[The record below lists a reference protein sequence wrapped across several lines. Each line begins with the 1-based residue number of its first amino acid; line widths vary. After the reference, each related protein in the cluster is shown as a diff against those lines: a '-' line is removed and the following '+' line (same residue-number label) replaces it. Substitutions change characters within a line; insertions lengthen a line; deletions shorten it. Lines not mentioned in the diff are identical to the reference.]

1 MGFKL
6 NACAGLAIAL
16 MLGGCAT
23 PVPQDEDFA
32 AKLITE
38 KAAIAAGAQRDY
50 AALLAEDFSTVQ
62 KRWATFDTD
71 TIDVDYIGD
80 PKELVQSVASRYG
93 MKFVENG
100 KRLDLRPVN
109 VRMKGVT
116 PDALIRNLGNQ
127 MHAGADVILDRQAK
141 MVIIEY
147 KNRDAAEQNVQKGS

>member
-1 MGFKL
+1 MGMKL

-23 PVPQDEDFA
+23 PVPQDED
-32 AKLITE
+32 
-38 KAAIAAGAQRDY
+38 Y
-50 AALLAEDFSTVQ
+50 AALFAEDFSTVQ

-93 MKFVENG
+93 MKFIENG

-116 PDALIRNLGNQ
+116 PDALLRNLGNQ

-141 MVIIEY
+141 IVIIEY
-147 KNRDAAEQNVQKGS
+147 KNRDAAEQNGQKGS

>member
-1 MGFKL
+1 
-6 NACAGLAIAL
+6 
-16 MLGGCAT
+16 
-23 PVPQDEDFA
+23 
-32 AKLITE
+32 
-38 KAAIAAGAQRDY
+38 
-50 AALLAEDFSTVQ
+50 
-62 KRWATFDTD
+62 
-71 TIDVDYIGD
+71 
-80 PKELVQSVASRYG
+80 

-116 PDALIRNLGNQ
+116 PDALLRNLGNQ